1 MNCSTCKN
9 NVKGT
14 PKGCRGNGNCLTNG
28 CSQRTVY
35 NWLSNLDNDSKKFN
49 KWVELSFKNGRKKFV
64 SNNQKIAIQT
74 GDVVVIE
81 LAYGID
87 MGMVSLTG
95 HLVEFQMD
103 RKNAEKQ
110 LKDAPAILRKATEKD
125 IKNWKI
131 VREKESDYILK
142 ARELVKEIALEMK
155 ISDAELQADG
165 NKVTFYYTAEDRVD
179 FRELLKKMSLHFSL
193 KIEMKQIGSRQE
205 SSRLGGIG
213 SCGRELCCSTWMK
226 DFRSV
231 TTKAARY
238 QQLSLNPQKL
248 AGQCGKLK
256 CCLNFELDQYVEMI
270 NTFPSPK
277 RKLISLSEKG
287 VHIKTD
293 VFRKMMWYSIKN
305 QETKFITIESFSVDE
320 VRALHERMD
329 KGEKIHSLLKVNE
342 ETSFNQNKSSDLSDD
357 INRFNNVFKRKKRT
371 KQKWR

>member
-1 MNCSTCKN
+1 MNCSTCKK

-14 PKGCRGNGNCLTNG
+14 PKGCRENGNCLTNG
-28 CSQRTVY
+28 CNQRTVY
-35 NWLSNLDNDSKKFN
+35 NWLSNLDNDSKKSN
-49 KWVELSFKNGRKKFV
+49 KWIELSFKNGRKKFV
-64 SNNQKIAIQT
+64 SNNKQIAIQT

-81 LAYGID
+81 LAYGKD

-95 HLVEFQMD
+95 HLVQFQMD

-110 LKDAPAILRKATEKD
+110 LKDAPVILRKATEKD
-125 IKNWKI
+125 IENWKI
-131 VREKESDYILK
+131 VREKEGDYILK
-142 ARELVKEIALEMK
+142 ARELAKETALDMK

-179 FRELLKKMSLHFSL
+179 FRELLKKMTLHFSL

-270 NTFPSPK
+270 NTFPTPK

-320 VRALHERMD
+320 VRTLHNRMD
-329 KGEKIHSLLKVNE
+329 NGEKIHSLLKVDE

-371 KQKWR
+371 KQKRR

>member
-1 MNCSTCKN
+1 MNCSNCKN

-28 CSQRTVY
+28 CNQRTVY
-35 NWLSNLDNDSKKFN
+35 NWLSNLDNDSKKSN
-49 KWVELSFKNGRKKFV
+49 KWIELSFKNGRKKFV
-64 SNNQKIAIQT
+64 SNNKQIAIQT

-81 LAYGID
+81 LAYGKD

-95 HLVEFQMD
+95 HLVQFQMD

-110 LKDAPAILRKATEKD
+110 LKDAPVILRKATEKD
-125 IKNWKI
+125 IENWKI
-131 VREKESDYILK
+131 VREKEGDYILK
-142 ARELVKEIALEMK
+142 ARELAKEAALDMK

-165 NKVTFYYTAEDRVD
+165 NKVTFYYTAEERVD
-179 FRELLKKMSLHFSL
+179 FRELLKKMTLHFSL

-320 VRALHERMD
+320 VRTLHNRMD
-329 KGEKIHSLLKVNE
+329 NGEKIHSLLKVDE

-371 KQKWR
+371 KQKRR

>member
-1 MNCSTCKN
+1 MNCSTCKK

-28 CSQRTVY
+28 CNQRTVY
-35 NWLSNLDNDSKKFN
+35 NWLSNLDNDSKKSN
-49 KWVELSFKNGRKKFV
+49 KWIELSFKNGRKKFV
-64 SNNQKIAIQT
+64 SNNKQIAIQT

-81 LAYGID
+81 LAYGKD

-95 HLVEFQMD
+95 HLVQFQMD

-110 LKDAPAILRKATEKD
+110 LKDAPVILRKATEKD
-125 IKNWKI
+125 IENWKI
-131 VREKESDYILK
+131 VREKEGDYILK
-142 ARELVKEIALEMK
+142 ARELAKETALDMK

-165 NKVTFYYTAEDRVD
+165 NKVTFYYTAEERVD
-179 FRELLKKMSLHFSL
+179 FRELLKKMTLHFSL

-320 VRALHERMD
+320 VRTLHNRMD
-329 KGEKIHSLLKVNE
+329 NGEKIHSLLKVDE
-342 ETSFNQNKSSDLSDD
+342 ETSFNQKKSSDLSDD

-371 KQKWR
+371 KQKRR

>member
-1 MNCSTCKN
+1 
-9 NVKGT
+9 
-14 PKGCRGNGNCLTNG
+14 
-28 CSQRTVY
+28 
-35 NWLSNLDNDSKKFN
+35 
-49 KWVELSFKNGRKKFV
+49 
-64 SNNQKIAIQT
+64 
-74 GDVVVIE
+74 
-81 LAYGID
+81 

-95 HLVEFQMD
+95 HLVQFQMD

-110 LKDAPAILRKATEKD
+110 LKDAPVILRKATEKD
-125 IKNWKI
+125 IENWKI
-131 VREKESDYILK
+131 VREKEGDYILK
-142 ARELVKEIALEMK
+142 ARELAKETALDMK
-155 ISDAELQADG
+155 ISDAEFQADG

-179 FRELLKKMSLHFSL
+179 FRELLKKMTLLFSL

-305 QETKFITIESFSVDE
+305 QETKFMTIESFSVDE
-320 VRALHERMD
+320 VRTLHNRMD
-329 KGEKIHSLLKVNE
+329 NGEKIHSLLKVDE
-342 ETSFNQNKSSDLSDD
+342 ETSFNQNKPSDLSDD

-371 KQKWR
+371 KQKRR